1 MNKKKMVGIFLASAL
16 VTSAVAVGS
25 AGATADL
32 TKKVAANSAAASQLK
47 VVNGSLTIDGSAVSI
62 RTVVVGNTTLY
73 SLRDLANA
81 LGAAVKPNNGGNIV
95 VQDASELHTLSLHTG
110 SASYQLDGASAS
122 FAKAPQNVNNA
133 IFVELSSVVEALGG
147 EILAKSGEVKSTSR
161 LSGDFSTPFFDA
173 SGNVIVIQEDGEV
186 PQLIKLH
193 TGGDYEVFSSNDGAA
208 GAAVSPDH
216 TKAAFTNDNGELF
229 VINTSNGLV
238 EKIGSDTT
246 VKTDLVWSQDAKRI
260 YFIQGDKQEKIAY
273 IDVETG
279 KVTAVLADKV
289 ENKSE
294 VQVSADLK
302 KLVYFVNVTGTAE
315 VDKAGTE
322 ESLKIDYSKAGT
334 QLFSLD
340 LTKKDAKPVQ
350 LTSKLDNKLF
360 LSLLSSGEVT
370 YVSADPEGVI
380 ENSVLKI
387 ISADGTKESD
397 LAADIDVLSAKLIS
411 GKVIVLADVNGVSK
425 VYEIAASGAK
435 TELYSTE
442 KSVSELEVSPN
453 GSIVL
458 IEDGKVV
465 LVQGGATAELTK

>member
-1 MNKKKMVGIFLASAL
+1 M
-16 VTSAVAVGS
+16 
-25 AGATADL
+25 
-32 TKKVAANSAAASQLK
+32 
-47 VVNGSLTIDGSAVSI
+47 
-62 RTVVVGNTTLY
+62 
-73 SLRDLANA
+73 
-81 LGAAVKPNNGGNIV
+81 
-95 VQDASELHTLSLHTG
+95 
-110 SASYQLDGASAS
+110 
-122 FAKAPQNVNNA
+122 
-133 IFVELSSVVEALGG
+133 
-147 EILAKSGEVKSTSR
+147 
-161 LSGDFSTPFFDA
+161 
-173 SGNVIVIQEDGEV
+173 IVIQEDGEV

-411 GKVIVLADVNGVSK
+411 GKLIVLADVNGVSK
-425 VYEIAASGAK
+425 IYEVAASGTK

-442 KSVSELEVSPN
+442 KSVSEIEVSPN